1 MNIVFVHFGPQ
12 LPKHLRRNLTRV
24 VKLFDGHDVFLISDH
39 DHSNLPSSVRKFHV
53 SERPYFRSA
62 ETNLSHPVDFR
73 NNFWFLT
80 LKRFLVFNLFME
92 EHPDPLIHLESD
104 VVISQDFP
112 FEIFARLATPFAFP
126 LISDLMG
133 IPSVLFLKDK
143 SAADLLCELTMQ
155 CVEEDPN
162 TIDMLILKKLL
173 SCSPDLITILPSG
186 PSNKGFYTP
195 ETSDNFI
202 SMQSDGLSIFG
213 GLFDGA
219 AIGQYLLGD
228 DPRNNRGIRRIYF
241 ESGYSS
247 LIARSLSFY
256 LSANRAFLDVVS
268 EFERIPLFSIH
279 VHSKDIR
286 VFDEKGFA
294 KVIALRIRN
303 IGSELR
309 KEFLVAVATRQLILA
324 LRRRFKLHRKI
335 RKNG

>member
-1 MNIVFVHFGPQ
+1 MNIVLVHFGPQ
-12 LPKHLRRNLTRV
+12 LPKHLRRNLTRLV
-24 VKLFDGHDVFLISDH
+24 EVFDSHYVFLISDH
-39 DHSNLPSSVRKFHV
+39 DHSNLPSSVRKFLV
-53 SERPYFRSA
+53 SERPYFLSV
-62 ETNLSHPVDFR
+62 EMNISHPIDFR

-104 VVISQDFP
+104 VVISRDFP
-112 FEIFARLATPFAFP
+112 FEIFAGLDTPFAFP

-155 CVEEDPN
+155 SVEENPS
-162 TIDMLILKKLL
+162 TTDMLILTKLF
-173 SCSPDLITILPSG
+173 SRSPDLITILPSG
-186 PSNKGFYTP
+186 PSGKKFYMS

-202 SMQSDGLSIFG
+202 SLQSVGLSIFG

-228 DPRNNRGIRRIYF
+228 DPRNNRGIRNIYF

-247 LIARSLSFY
+247 LVARSLSFD
-256 LSANRAFLDVVS
+256 LSANRAFLEIVS

-286 VFDEKGFA
+286 VFDEEGFA

-303 IGSELR
+303 IGGKLR
-309 KEFLVAVATRQLILA
+309 KEFLVSVATRQSILA
-324 LRRRFKLHRKI
+324 LRRRLKLLRKI
-335 RKNG
+335 RKYG